1 MKIKHFLSSA
11 ALLLPLVITAQK
23 SVVPEVKVV
32 NERNA
37 NPMVLQDLSI
47 DILVIGQTAV
57 TTMEMTFYNPNTRVM
72 EGEFQFPLADGQQVS
87 RFALDINGKM
97 R

>member
-1 MKIKHFLSSA
+1 MKIKHFLFSV
-11 ALLLPLVITAQK
+11 ALLLPLVTIAHK
-23 SVVPEVKVV
+23 SVVSEVKLV

-57 TTMEMTFYNPNTRVM
+57 TTMEMTF
-72 EGEFQFPLADGQQVS
+72 
-87 RFALDINGKM
+87 
-97 R
+97 